1 MQKIINALAV
11 ISFVGTASIVGAGGY
26 VYLNKD
32 SLVDQVRE
40 KITKA
45 VTEAVTGS
53 LPSLVGDAVPE
64 MPDVTG
70 PAMLP
75 QTPSFRP
82 SRLP

>member
-11 ISFVGTASIVGAGGY
+11 ISFVGTAGIVGSGSY

-64 MPDVTG
+64 LPKTTG
-70 PAMLP
+70 PAIP
-75 QTPSFRP
+75 F
-82 SRLP
+82 